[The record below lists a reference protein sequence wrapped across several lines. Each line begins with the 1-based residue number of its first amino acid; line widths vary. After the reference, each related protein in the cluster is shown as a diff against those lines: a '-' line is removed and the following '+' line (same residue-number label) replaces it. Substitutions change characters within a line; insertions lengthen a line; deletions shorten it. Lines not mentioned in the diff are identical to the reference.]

1 MKSQLRSKTSTIDIY
16 IKLAQFPILADV
28 IRKQMREEL
37 FQRGIVKESIFEEE
51 VEKSARDSQYREGL
65 IDPFSEEPATIWEE
79 RKARIR
85 AFHTDYYFAYNLP
98 TELFEEIVRS
108 VLEQRTQPTGLALE
122 FNPELAPWE
131 MLFKKGE
138 IYEKLPPH
146 ELEQVRHHLE
156 EIKVVLIR
164 GMISDQLPLIAVA
177 RRVLSIS
184 DLHYIYN
191 RRIGG
196 GKIGGKAAGLFIA
209 YKILQQQSPEFGPD
223 ISASVGIPES
233 FFLGTDVMYEF
244 RRQNNL
250 DHIMNQKYKP
260 LDVVRDE
267 YPAVVEAHLQGRFP
281 EKAYESL
288 RGILSG
294 LGRAPLIVRSSSL
307 LEDNFG
313 SAFAG
318 KYESH
323 FCPNQGTLEENV
335 EAVVAAIK
343 RVYASTLNPDAI
355 LYRQKHGLIDYDERM
370 AILIQQVEGQ
380 PFDRYFFP
388 TVAGVGFSQNPFRWN
403 PDIRREDGFLRV
415 VWGLGTRAVERV
427 AVDYP
432 RLISL
437 SHPKLRPETTA
448 RAIRQ
453 YSQRY
458 VDVIDLQ
465 ENRLKTIHV
474 RELMNPRYSH
484 LRFLVSI
491 EKEGYI
497 QRMVSIMGL
506 ERPDDL
512 VVTFDYLTHD
522 EQFVKLLRTSLRR
535 LEHQYGTPVDTE
547 FAVRITATNPP
558 EYKLYLFQ
566 CRPLSQRSDGGSVEI
581 PATIPDKD
589 MLFVSR
595 GLVPDGKVEGIRY
608 AIFIDPLV
616 YRRIRE
622 PQTRLELG
630 RVVGRLN
637 QRLGQEKF
645 IILGPGRWGS
655 SNIELGVKVS
665 YADIHN
671 TQVLIEI
678 AMETEEGVP
687 ELSYGTHFFQD
698 LVEAG
703 IHALP
708 LHLHQSGSRFKWEF
722 FRDAPNV
729 LPYLLPQDIGL
740 SDYLRVVDIAAVT
753 GNRRLNIIMNGQQ
766 DEAVGFLVDGQWEF
780 HDTAYGATLLSNF

>member
-16 IKLAQFPILADV
+16 IKLAQYPILADV
-28 IRKQMREEL
+28 IRKRMREEL

-51 VEKSARDSQYREGL
+51 VERSARDSQLREGL

-98 TELFEEIVRS
+98 TELFEEIVHN
-108 VLEQRTQPTGLALE
+108 VLQSRARPGSLALE
-122 FNPELAPWE
+122 FNPELAPWD

-138 IYEKLPPH
+138 MYEKLSPQ
-146 ELEQVRHHLE
+146 EMEGVRHHLE

-164 GMISDQLPLIAVA
+164 GMISDQLRLIAVA
-177 RRVLSIS
+177 KRVLSIS

-196 GKIGGKAAGLFIA
+196 GKIGGKAAGLLIA
-209 YKILQQQSPEFGPD
+209 HKILKQQSPEFGPD
-223 ISASVGIPES
+223 ISANVGIPES

-267 YPAVVEAHLQGRFP
+267 YPAVVAAHLQGDFP

-294 LGRAPLIVRSSSL
+294 LGRRPLIVRSSSL

-323 FCPNQGTLEENV
+323 FCPNQGTLDENV
-335 EAVVAAIK
+335 EAVVTAIK
-343 RVYASTLNPDAI
+343 RIYASTLNPDAI

-380 PFDRYFFP
+380 QFDRYFFP

-427 AVDYP
+427 ALDYP

-453 YSQRY
+453 YSQCY
-458 VDVIDLQ
+458 VDVIDLE

-474 RELMNPRYSH
+474 RELMSPRYPY
-484 LRFLVSI
+484 LRFLVSL
-491 EKEGYI
+491 EEDGYI
-497 QRMVSIMGL
+497 HRLVSIMGL
-506 ERPDDL
+506 ERPDAL
-512 VVTFDYLTHD
+512 VVTLDHLTHD
-522 EQFVKLLRTSLRR
+522 EQFVKLLRTALRR
-535 LEHQYGTPVDTE
+535 LEQQYETPVDTE

-566 CRPLSQRSDGGSVEI
+566 CRPLSQRNDGDSVEI
-581 PATIPDKD
+581 PISIPDKD
-589 MLFVSR
+589 LLFVSR
-595 GLVPDGKVEGIRY
+595 GLVPDGRVEAVRY

-616 YRRIRE
+616 YRKIRD

-637 QRLGQEKF
+637 QRLGQERF

-703 IHALP
+703 IHSLP
-708 LHLHQSGSRFKWEF
+708 LHLHQSGSQFRWEF
-722 FRDAPNV
+722 FRDAPNM
-729 LPYLLPQDIGL
+729 LAYLSPQDSGL
-740 SDYLRVVDIAAVT
+740 SSYVRVIDIAAGT

-766 DEAVGFLVDGQWEF
+766 DEAVGFLVDGHWDFQ
-780 HDTAYGATLLSNF
+780 DAVDGSATLANF